1 MKYFGITLLPPTGD
15 IKEEGRESARDEH
28 LALKAQN
35 EQKLVFIILKEGAVA
50 SIKVLIQL
58 FQKLAGVEGTASL
71 IEARKPRNTQDFI
84 KSSFFRF
91 LFSSLKEKRK
101 NNILETI
108 NSVSQITC
116 F

>member
-1 MKYFGITLLPPTGD
+1 MRIFPKNPQESKLTGKTESSVPDFG
-15 IKEEGRESARDEH
+15 R
-28 LALKAQN
+28 
-35 EQKLVFIILKEGAVA
+35 VA
-50 SIKVLIQL
+50 SSKVLIQL

-108 NSVSQITC
+108 NGVSQIT